1 LVQLRRQCWEQL
13 LEGDP
18 IGNGI
23 VSTATDVLGPQ
34 RAPQR
39 AVRAFERARRDGG
52 VATAQR
58 EALTV
63 ALLVADRDGL
73 AARAALRTLEA
84 STVCGIAHAHRVSR
98 CREASRTLQRAR
110 DGFVAANLGL
120 VVTVARRYERRHL
133 GFADLIQEGNTGLI
147 KAVDRFDPERGFRFS
162 TYAVWWIRHAIG
174 RALSDRGREIRLPV
188 HVAERQQS
196 MIRVRNRFELR
207 HGRRPDADDLARVM
221 QLPKAKIEAL
231 LAADYARAYTIDRQT
246 RTSAP
251 VEVDTLPASLE
262 LPEAALDGAAFR
274 AALTHAMDR
283 LSPIQRDVLTRRFGL
298 TGEEPLTLREVGNRY
313 GLSRERIRQIQEAA
327 LGVMRREFRRRRLL
341 AARSLP
347 RADARL

>member
-1 LVQLRRQCWEQL
+1 
-13 LEGDP
+13 
-18 IGNGI
+18 
-23 VSTATDVLGPQ
+23 
-34 RAPQR
+34 
-39 AVRAFERARRDGG
+39 
-52 VATAQR
+52 
-58 EALTV
+58 
-63 ALLVADRDGL
+63 
-73 AARAALRTLEA
+73 
-84 STVCGIAHAHRVSR
+84 VSR